1 MDHFAT
7 NLFLLNNFMMLFCK
21 SIALPL
27 QPSIFIPLYFHL
39 YAYHVDFQDIQKQ
52 VDYSCWQYSGD
63 THILKEEL
71 RVVSVRSNNC
81 YSNGLKSRPG
91 SCPFTPVVQGSGV

>member
-1 MDHFAT
+1 MRYFAA
-7 NLFLLNNFMMLFCK
+7 NLFLPNNFLMLLCK

-52 VDYSCWQYSGD
+52 VDYSCLGYS
-63 THILKEEL
+63 
-71 RVVSVRSNNC
+71 RVI
-81 YSNGLKSRPG
+81 PW
-91 SCPFTPVVQGSGV
+91 T